1 MDNRSAEDMKLL
13 VKVGRQ
19 MSHLLNDLLDAV
31 RLREKRIVLHAEPLS
46 LPSIVNGVIDILKYL
61 LEGKAAVENGYRHI
75 RSPLSLW
82 LMKRGWCK
90 FL

>member
-46 LPSIVNGVIDILKYL
+46 LPSIVNGVIDILEVFARRKSR
-61 LEGKAAVENGYRHI
+61 AVENGYRHI
-75 RSPLSLW
+75 RSPPS
-82 LMKRGWCK
+82 RYG
-90 FL
+90 